1 MSLEEVPGTSL
12 NYHLISFDGEGR
24 ERPDADG
31 PRSRAAIDAVA
42 KEPITDVFLFSHGW
56 QGDVPA
62 ARRQYQATGSA
73 PWPAARPTSSG
84 DAGARRPSGRC

>member
-1 MSLEEVPGTSL
+1 MSLEQVPGTSL
-12 NYHLISFDGEGR
+12 NYHLISFDGDGR
-24 ERPDADG
+24 ERSDADG

-62 ARRQYQATGSA
+62 ARRQYQAWIGTMAGCTSDVDRVTK
-73 PWPAARPTSSG
+73 AR
-84 DAGARRPSGRC
+84 GARSGRC